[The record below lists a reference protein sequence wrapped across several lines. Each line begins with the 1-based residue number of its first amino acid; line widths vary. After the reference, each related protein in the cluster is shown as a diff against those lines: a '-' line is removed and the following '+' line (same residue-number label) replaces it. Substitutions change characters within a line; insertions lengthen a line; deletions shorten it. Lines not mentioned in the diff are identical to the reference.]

1 MKTPVKVFAPHW
13 GSAHL
18 SPDDFIARV
27 TSAGFDGIEM
37 SLPLD
42 AQERDGWTR
51 RIRDAGLDLIAQQWE
66 TAMVPNFHEHKAALE
81 VYLRNAAAASPLFIN
96 THTGKDFYSFEQNS
110 QLLELSEQIAQDT
123 GVRIVH
129 EIHRSRFSGHPML
142 VLPYLDSFPDLELNA
157 DLSHWCVACESLL
170 DDQSELLQNVIFP
183 RVRHIHA
190 RVGHAEGPQ
199 VTDFRAPEH
208 ADAYAAHLSWW
219 DTIVKARNTTTITP
233 EFGPAPYTT
242 TLPYTNQIVSDP
254 WHLNVAML
262 NVLHNMTKHDSSVQ
276 RFNVKKVKLHRKKRT
291 EMKNQKKVFVN
302 AKGDKKTV
310 GKPPASKKKVRRD
323 TKRAKNN
330 AKYEQDRLV
339 ASGLVTKEDIEKLQ
353 AASNEADDIAE

>member
-1 MKTPVKVFAPHW
+1 MLLHRAVRRHATTLAAMKTPVKVFAPHW

-37 SLPLD
+37 SLPVD

-233 EFGPAPYTT
+233 EFGPAPT
-242 TLPYTNQIVSDP
+242 
-254 WHLNVAML
+254 
-262 NVLHNMTKHDSSVQ
+262 MTKHDSSVQ